1 MHTKTSFQEPSN
13 TRAETDV
20 LPVIEER
27 TGELSPERTRQQ
39 GPENEDED
47 EEEDE
52 DKDEDED
59 NTVSRK
65 SARRRNKPAWM
76 QTGEYVMLQQ
86 PDWMRKAEYLK
97 GLALSGMFPSSEK
110 DIGQALLKLVTENI

>member
-1 MHTKTSFQEPSN
+1 VS
-13 TRAETDV
+13 V
-20 LPVIEER
+20 LKVVC
-27 TGELSPERTRQQ
+27 LCPERTRQQ

-76 QTGEYVMLQQ
+76 QTGEYVMLQSINNVL
-86 PDWMRKAEYLK
+86 E
-97 GLALSGMFPSSEK
+97 
-110 DIGQALLKLVTENI
+110 